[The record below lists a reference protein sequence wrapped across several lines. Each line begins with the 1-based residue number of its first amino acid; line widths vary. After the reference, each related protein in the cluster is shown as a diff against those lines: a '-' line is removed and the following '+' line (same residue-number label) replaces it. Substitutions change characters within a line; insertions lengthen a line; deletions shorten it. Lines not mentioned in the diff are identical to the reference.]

1 MVTKRRDEAGT
12 SRHGAAAVVR
22 PRFMTSAMWYAWL
35 LRRDIAPVLAIP
47 DEEAQRE
54 FVVWWLLWGRGEYS
68 AAWGWSSVQADAAME
83 LVPIGRGLACPRLLR
98 RLHASR
104 TDLQHAFSLQDQ
116 ESLVEY
122 LCWYRVYGPLELDVA
137 PPLPPVC
144 IAMTESPRLRRPWLE
159 GDPSV
164 PFLAITLASRY
175 LRAGGRIS
183 SAATRHLAEWYK
195 ICGRGLLPSP
205 TTPPAPSPPVRRG
218 RRKSGG
224 VNVVGFVRGQ
234 CGLGEDVRMASA
246 ALAAAGVPHV
256 LCDVPA
262 GPTVPQGD
270 DSLSDRLT
278 ERLPYK
284 VTIYCMSAFDM
295 AGLYL
300 ARGPAFFAGQ
310 YRIGYW
316 PWELPSFPALWKDV
330 YTLVD
335 EVWAGSTF
343 TAQSHRTRCPKPVHR
358 LPCPVVLPRVPPV
371 QRRDLGL
378 HDEGTF
384 VFVYPF
390 DINSYLAR
398 KNPLGLIRA
407 FRLAFQPKD
416 KQVALLL
423 RVNGNPDAQPKWA
436 DVVAECAADRRIS
449 VLAGTL
455 DRHAALGV
463 IAASDCLVSPH
474 RAEGFGRNIAE
485 AILLGV
491 PVLATAFSGCMDFLV
506 PEEGLPFEPTPLRD
520 GDYPFGEGLWWAEP
534 SIKEMARRM
543 RQVRRARE
551 GNHALQSQRLAQ
563 RRAELAAAYSPLVRG
578 TAFAA
583 RLRQIERQTARL
595 RAVP

>member
-1 MVTKRRDEAGT
+1 M
-12 SRHGAAAVVR
+12 
-22 PRFMTSAMWYAWL
+22 
-35 LRRDIAPVLAIP
+35 
-47 DEEAQRE
+47 
-54 FVVWWLLWGRGEYS
+54 
-68 AAWGWSSVQADAAME
+68 
-83 LVPIGRGLACPRLLR
+83 
-98 RLHASR
+98 
-104 TDLQHAFSLQDQ
+104 
-116 ESLVEY
+116 
-122 LCWYRVYGPLELDVA
+122 
-137 PPLPPVC
+137 
-144 IAMTESPRLRRPWLE
+144 
-159 GDPSV
+159 
-164 PFLAITLASRY
+164 
-175 LRAGGRIS
+175 
-183 SAATRHLAEWYK
+183 
-195 ICGRGLLPSP
+195 
-205 TTPPAPSPPVRRG
+205 
-218 RRKSGG
+218 
-224 VNVVGFVRGQ
+224 NVVGFVRGQ

-246 ALAAAGVPHV
+246 ALDAAGVPHV

-300 ARGPAFFAGQ
+300 ARGPGFFAGQ

-343 TAQSHRTRCPKPVHR
+343 TAQSHRTRCPKPVRR

-378 HDEGTF
+378 HDDGAF

-398 KNPLGLIRA
+398 KNPLSLIRA

-416 KQVALLL
+416 KHVALLL

-436 DVVAECAADRRIS
+436 DLVAECAADRRIS
-449 VLAGTL
+449 ILAGTL

-534 SIKEMARRM
+534 CITEMARRM

-551 GNHALQSQRLAQ
+551 GNHALQSRRLAR

-583 RLRQIERQTARL
+583 RLRQIERQTAQL